1 MYITHVLA
9 YGNYLKIY
17 GQALKD
23 EAILVERSINELI
36 PIVSAN
42 SAPSVNL
49 LNIGMRC
56 LCRYTDG
63 NFYRSEITGIGIDGI
78 ISVYFCDYGNEEK
91 CHISEV
97 SNFFFL
103 FVYILFCNLFAAMIQ
118 LFFFNQL
125 DSNKIFFI

>member
-9 YGNYLKIY
+9 YGNFLKIY

-23 EAILVERSINELI
+23 EAILVERSINELV

-42 SAPSVNL
+42 SPPLVNL

-91 CHISEV
+91 CPISEV
-97 SNFFFL
+97 SNTTFFFL
-103 FVYILFCNLFAAMIQ
+103 YLFTFCFVIYLQ
-118 LFFFNQL
+118 R
-125 DSNKIFFI
+125 

>member
-9 YGNYLKIY
+9 DGNFLKIY

-42 SAPSVNL
+42 SPPSVNL

-91 CHISEV
+91 CPISEV
-97 SNFFFL
+97 SNTILFL
-103 FVYILFCNLFAAMIQ
+103 FICLHFVL
-118 LFFFNQL
+118 
-125 DSNKIFFI
+125 

>member
-1 MYITHVLA
+1 MYITHVLPF
-9 YGNYLKIY
+9 GNFLKIY

-23 EAILVERSINELI
+23 EAILVERSIQELI

-42 SAPSVNL
+42 SPPSVNL

-78 ISVYFCDYGNEEK
+78 ISVYFCDFGNEEK
-91 CHISEV
+91 CPISEV
-97 SNFFFL
+97 SFFFYL
-103 FVYILFCNLFAAMIQ
+103 FTFCFLIY
-118 LFFFNQL
+118 LW
-125 DSNKIFFI
+125 